1 MKSGSR
7 RVFRYS
13 STHEKDIPY
22 GSIRRRMELHRTP
35 HARPRGT
42 RTAQDPQPSRDPRRP
57 LLPPENRPPVVAPL
71 APRLPQ
77 VAHRLLVLQQMAY
90 RRHLA
95 EDQPCTPRTPQGALE
110 ARSPAQSA
118 GVVDSRSL
126 KSTALG
132 GEERGFDAGKKV
144 KGRLSAPYRWT
155 PKASCSQGEGP
166 QRQGHGLGGH
176 QNAAT
181 AGERAL
187 CPSAASV
194 VGGGLPRRG
203 EDKGAETGY
212 RRPWAGAWSSSSAR
226 KSPPPKG

>member
-1 MKSGSR
+1 VKSGSR

-42 RTAQDPQPSRDPRRP
+42 RTAQDPQPSRDSRRP
-57 LLPPENRPPVVAPL
+57 LLPPENRLPVVAPI

-110 ARSPAQSA
+110 ARSLKPSA
-118 GVVDSRSL
+118 GVVDSQSV
-126 KSTALG
+126 KSTAVG
-132 GEERGFDAGKKV
+132 G
-144 KGRLSAPYRWT
+144 
-155 PKASCSQGEGP
+155 
-166 QRQGHGLGGH
+166 
-176 QNAAT
+176 
-181 AGERAL
+181 AL

-194 VGGGLPRRG
+194 VGGGLQRG

-212 RRPWAGAWSSSSAR
+212 RRPWAEAWSSSSAR